1 MPADRTLA
9 EGLAIELVQLYEDL
23 ANRLA
28 VDIARRLRA
37 DMALPDW
44 AARKQVGV
52 HQLQRAAQRMLAALD
67 ADILTDRVEQAIG
80 QAYARGGAAAV
91 AELVTLGRLSDG
103 DQAMLREGLPQ
114 LGAINRAVFAL
125 VSTLRGIHLRIL
137 RWDLDV
143 YRDVI
148 ARTVLTGTLVGHQ
161 TRLRTAQRAWEQLLS
176 RGVTGF
182 TDKAGRNWELASYVE
197 MATRTGTAQAAV
209 EGHLDRLRDVGVDLV
224 IVSNAPQEC
233 ELCRPWEGKVLAR
246 SGPGGRRTVQAQHA
260 TEDRDVA
267 VQVRGT
273 VAEAVAAG
281 LMHPNCR
288 HSLSAYLPG
297 VTRVPTHPADPDG
310 DEARQQLRELERRL
324 RRAKLKAAAVIDPAR
339 QRTLNAR
346 VRAIQGQIRDHVA
359 ETGLIRQRHRERIG
373 VAR

>member
-23 ANRLA
+23 ATRLA
-28 VDIARRLRA
+28 VDIARRLR
-37 DMALPDW
+37 DGMTLPDW
-44 AARKQVGV
+44 AQRKHAAV

-91 AELVTLGRLSDG
+91 AELAKLGRLSDR
-103 DQAMLREGLPQ
+103 DQAILREGVPQ
-114 LGAINRAVFAL
+114 LGAIQRMVFSL
-125 VSTLRGIHLRIL
+125 VSTLRGTHLRIL

-143 YRDVI
+143 YREVI
-148 ARTVLTGTLVGHQ
+148 ARTVLTGTLVGHE
-161 TRLRTAQRAWEQLLS
+161 TRLRTAQRAWERLLS

-182 TDKAGRNWELASYVE
+182 VDKSGRAWELASYVE
-197 MATRTGTAQAAV
+197 LATRTGTAQAAV
-209 EGHLDRLRDVGVDLV
+209 EGHLDRLRDVGVGLV
-224 IVSNAPQEC
+224 IVSDAPQEC
-233 ELCRPWEGKVLAR
+233 ELCRPWEGQVLTR
-246 SGPGGRRTVQAQHA
+246 SGPAGRRTVQAQHA
-260 TEDRDVA
+260 TEDRTVN

-273 VAEAVAAG
+273 VSEAIAAG
-281 LMHPNCR
+281 LLHPNCR

-297 VTRVPTHPADPDG
+297 VTRIPTHTADPDG
-310 DEARQQLRELERRL
+310 DEARQHLRKLERRL
-324 RRAKLKAAAVIDPAR
+324 RRAKLQAAAVIDPAR
-339 QRTLNAR
+339 QSALNAR
-346 VRAIQGQIRDHVA
+346 VRAIQGQIRDHVD